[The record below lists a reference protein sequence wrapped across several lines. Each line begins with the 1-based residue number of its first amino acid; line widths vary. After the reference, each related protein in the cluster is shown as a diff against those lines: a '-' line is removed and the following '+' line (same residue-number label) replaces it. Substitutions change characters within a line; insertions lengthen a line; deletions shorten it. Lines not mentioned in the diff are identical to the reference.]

1 MLYRSMP
8 ANGDRLSILGFGCM
22 RLPVKDGRIDETR
35 ATRQIRH
42 AIDSG
47 VNYVDTAWPYHGGQS
62 EPFLARALADGYREK
77 VKLATKLPSW
87 MVHTRADMD
96 RFLDLQL
103 ERLDTA
109 CIDYYLVHGLNRS
122 HWERLA
128 PLGLLEFLDRAKS
141 SGKIANAGFSFHGQ
155 LAEFQQILDARPW
168 AFCQIQYNF
177 LDEEHQAGT
186 EGLRYAASKG
196 VGVIVMQPLRG
207 GMLGLPSPPPA
218 IAAIWEQAGNSR
230 TPAAWALRWVWNHPE
245 VIVALS
251 GMNEESQVE
260 ENLALARRARADS
273 LTAAELDV
281 IRRVARAYR
290 DLMRVG
296 CTGCGYCKPCPSA
309 VAIPDCFDVYNYLH
323 MFGNTTG
330 AGFVYVLRMSGL
342 ISGQA
347 GYASQCTRC
356 GECLDKCPQSLQ
368 IPDLLELVA
377 AEFEGGDLKA
387 REALVRQAM
396 GLG

>member
-1 MLYRSMP
+1 
-8 ANGDRLSILGFGCM
+8 
-22 RLPVKDGRIDETR
+22 
-35 ATRQIRH
+35 
-42 AIDSG
+42 
-47 VNYVDTAWPYHGGQS
+47 
-62 EPFLARALADGYREK
+62 
-77 VKLATKLPSW
+77 
-87 MVHTRADMD
+87 
-96 RFLDLQL
+96 
-103 ERLDTA
+103 
-109 CIDYYLVHGLNRS
+109 
-122 HWERLA
+122 
-128 PLGLLEFLDRAKS
+128 
-141 SGKIANAGFSFHGQ
+141 
-155 LAEFQQILDARPW
+155 
-168 AFCQIQYNF
+168 
-177 LDEEHQAGT
+177 
-186 EGLRYAASKG
+186 
-196 VGVIVMQPLRG
+196 
-207 GMLGLPSPPPA
+207 
-218 IAAIWEQAGNSR
+218 
-230 TPAAWALRWVWNHPE
+230 
-245 VIVALS
+245 
-251 GMNEESQVE
+251 MNEESQVE